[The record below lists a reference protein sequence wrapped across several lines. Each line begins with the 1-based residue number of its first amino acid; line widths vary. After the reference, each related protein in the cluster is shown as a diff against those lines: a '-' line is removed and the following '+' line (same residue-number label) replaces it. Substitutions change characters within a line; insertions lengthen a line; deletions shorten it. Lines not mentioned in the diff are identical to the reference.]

1 MKKISILATI
11 VSFSLPACFI
21 LSKNN
26 SQITNNNTA
35 VALQSGEVNPQN
47 IVFPKDGGVVN
58 VKDAPYN
65 AKGDG
70 VTDDTTAIQKAL
82 SKYANG
88 NKIIYLPKGTYLVS
102 DKLEWPS
109 GRGGQNQKRTIL
121 QGENRTQTIIKLKD
135 NAKGFTKQ
143 SKPKAVIWTGEKPAQ
158 RFRNAIRNLTVDTG
172 KGNRG
177 AIAIQFIANNQG
189 AIRDVTIKS
198 GDGLGV
204 TGLDMAYT
212 NEVGP
217 LLVKNLRVIGFKRG
231 INTGNKVNSQTFE
244 NITLENQREYG
255 FYNRGQVVSIRNLT
269 SINSVPAIYN
279 DDGFV
284 TLLDAKLTAPGKTST
299 IAAITN
305 NSTLFA
311 RNIKT
316 SGYKI
321 AIENNKGTRK
331 NSAGVT
337 VQEFVSH
344 PVQNLFTTP
353 LKSLNLPIKDTPNV
367 PWDALRD
374 WVSPTNFGAKPDD
387 NKDDSAAIQK
397 AIDSGKTTVY
407 FPNGKYQIDR
417 NIYIRGNVRRII
429 GLEASIAG
437 KGIFNFSNGTSPVVI
452 LERLGG
458 VGSGIVHA
466 TSRTLVLSSMGLAG
480 SGAKASYSNTGS
492 GNLFIEDVVGGQ
504 WKFNNQKVW
513 ARQLNPENP
522 TTKILNNGG
531 TLWVLGLKTER
542 EGIIIDT
549 KNGGKT
555 EVAGG
560 FIYSTSKPKKTP
572 MFTNDNSSVSVSIS
586 ECNFNGNPFRTL
598 VKQKK
603 GSTTKTLSKGDTP
616 QRCNGSVIPL
626 YVGY

>member
-1 MKKISILATI
+1 MKKTYIFAIIA
-11 VSFSLPACFI
+11 SFTLPACFI
-21 LSKNN
+21 LSKN
-26 SQITNNNTA
+26 SQQISYHNTA
-35 VALQSGEVNPQN
+35 VALQPGEVNPQN
-47 IVFPKDGGVVN
+47 IVFPKDGGVIN

-70 VTDDTTAIQKAL
+70 ITDDTAAIQKAL
-82 SKYANG
+82 SEYANK

-102 DKLEWPS
+102 DKLKWPS

-135 NAKGFTKQ
+135 NTQSFTNPN
-143 SKPKAVIWTGEKPAQ
+143 KPKAVIWTGNKPAQ
-158 RFRNAIRNLTVDTG
+158 RFRNAIRNLTLDTG

-189 AIRDVTIKS
+189 TIRDVTIKS
-198 GDGLGV
+198 GDGLGI

-212 NEVGP
+212 DEVGP
-217 LLVKNLRVIGFKRG
+217 LLIKNLRVMGFKRG
-231 INTGNKVNSQTFE
+231 IKTGHRVNSQTFE
-244 NITLENQREYG
+244 NITLENQREHG
-255 FYNRGQVVSIRNLT
+255 IYNRGQVVNIRNLT
-269 SINSVPAIYN
+269 SINSVPAVYN
-279 DDGFV
+279 ADGFV
-284 TLLDAKLTAPGKTST
+284 TLIDANLTANSKTST
-299 IAAITN
+299 TAAITN

-321 AIENNKGTRK
+321 AIKNNKGTRK
-331 NSAGVT
+331 NTTSLT
-337 VQEFVSH
+337 IKEFVSH
-344 PVQNLFTTP
+344 PIHNLFSTR
-353 LKSLNLPIKDTPNV
+353 LQSLNLPIKNTPNV
-367 PWDALRD
+367 PWDDLKD
-374 WVSPTNFGAKPDD
+374 WVSPTNFGAKPND
-387 NKDDSAAIQK
+387 NKDDSEAIQK

-407 FPNGKYQIDR
+407 LPNGRYQIKR

-437 KGIFNFSNGTSPVVI
+437 RGKFNFANGTSPLVV
-452 LERLGG
+452 LERLDG
-458 VGSGIVHA
+458 VGSGIVH
-466 TSRTLVLSSMGLAG
+466 TSSRTLVLSSMGLAV

-492 GNLFIEDVVGGQ
+492 GNLFLEDVVGGP

-531 TLWVLGLKTER
+531 NFWVLGLKTER
-542 EGIIIDT
+542 GGIIVDT
-549 KNGGKT
+549 KKGGKT

-572 MFTNDNSSVSVSIS
+572 MFTNDNSAISISIS
-586 ECNFNGNPFRTL
+586 ECNFNGNPFKTL
-598 VKQKK
+598 VREIK
-603 GSTTKTLSKGDTP
+603 GSETKILNRGNTP